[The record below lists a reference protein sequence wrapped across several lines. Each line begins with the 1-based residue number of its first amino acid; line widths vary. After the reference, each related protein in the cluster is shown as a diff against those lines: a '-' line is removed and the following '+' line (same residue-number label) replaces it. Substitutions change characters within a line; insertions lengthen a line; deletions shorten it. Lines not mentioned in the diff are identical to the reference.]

1 MRILVADDE
10 RDMARVLEA
19 MLKRERYSVDVV
31 RDGYAAYEHG
41 LERIYDCLVLDIMMP
56 GKDGLAVLKDLREA
70 GVETPVLLLTA
81 KGAPSDRMTGL
92 DAGADDYLPK
102 PFVMGEFLAR
112 VRALT
117 RRSKTGIE
125 SSTLTVGDLSLDRVS
140 FELSSRDG
148 LVPLANKEFQIMELL
163 MRNRGGYLP
172 IDRLI
177 ETVWG
182 FGSEAEPNVV
192 WAHVSN
198 LRRKMKAA
206 GSESRIVASRGR
218 GYMLETPEG

>member
-10 RDMARVLEA
+10 RDMTRALEA

-31 RDGYAAYEHG
+31 YDGQAAYEHG

-56 GKDGLAVLKDLREA
+56 GKDGLTVLKELRAA

-81 KGAPSDRMTGL
+81 KGSPNDRIAGL
-92 DAGADDYLPK
+92 NAGADDYLPK

-117 RRSKTGIE
+117 RRSKTGLE
-125 SSTLTVGDLSLDRVS
+125 SSVLSVGDLSLDRSS
-140 FELSSRDG
+140 FELTSHDAS
-148 LVPLANKEFQIMELL
+148 VPLANKEFQIMELL
-163 MRNRGGYLP
+163 MRNRSGYIP
-172 IDRLI
+172 VDRLI

-192 WAHVSN
+192 WAHISN
-198 LRRKMKAA
+198 LRRKIEASGSKA
-206 GSESRIVASRGR
+206 RIVASRGR
-218 GYMLETPEG
+218 GYMLEIPSE

>member
-10 RDMARVLEA
+10 RDMTRALEA

-31 RDGYAAYEHG
+31 YDGHAAYEHG
-41 LERIYDCLVLDIMMP
+41 LEHIYDCLVLDIMMP
-56 GKDGLAVLKDLREA
+56 GKDGLEVLEGLREA

-81 KGAPSDRMTGL
+81 KGTPNDRIAGL

-125 SSTLTVGDLSLDRVS
+125 SCVLNVGDLSLDRSS
-140 FELSSRDG
+140 FELASHDSS
-148 LVPLANKEFQIMELL
+148 VPLANKEFQIMELL

-172 IDRLI
+172 TDRLI
-177 ETVWG
+177 ETIWG

-192 WAHVSN
+192 WAHISN
-198 LRRKMKAA
+198 LRRKIEATGSKA
-206 GSESRIVASRGR
+206 RIAASRGR
-218 GYMLETPEG
+218 GYMLETPNE

>member
-10 RDMARVLEA
+10 RDMARALEA
-19 MLKRERYSVDVV
+19 MLKRERYTVDVV

-56 GKDGLAVLKDLREA
+56 GKDGLTVLKELRDE
-70 GVETPVLLLTA
+70 GVETPILLLTA
-81 KGAPSDRMTGL
+81 KGSPADRIAGL
-92 DAGADDYLPK
+92 DTGADDYLPK

-117 RRSKTGIE
+117 RRSKVSIE
-125 SSTLTVGDLSLDRVS
+125 SSTLTAGDLSLDRTS
-140 FELSSRDG
+140 FELSSVDG
-148 LVPLANKEFQIMELL
+148 AVPLANKEFQIMELL

-182 FGSEAEPNVV
+182 FGSEAESNVV
-192 WAHVSN
+192 WAHISN
-198 LRRKMKAA
+198 LRRKMESA
-206 GSESRIVASRGR
+206 GSKSRIVASRGR
-218 GYMLETPEG
+218 GYMLEIPAE